1 MHTYRY
7 IICIYIHTFLHSL
20 LWVDGES
27 AKNLLTPPLP
37 PSATPKVSP
46 LLTTKQQFSSYNPT
60 EFLAAVIA
68 LAPFL
73 F

>member
-27 AKNLLTPPLP
+27 AKYLLTPPALP
-37 PSATPKVSP
+37 NTKSQSAPHHEATI
-46 LLTTKQQFSSYNPT
+46 F
-60 EFLAAVIA
+60 
-68 LAPFL
+68 
-73 F
+73 

>member
-20 LWVDGES
+20 LWVDGGT
-27 AKNLLTPPLP
+27 AKHLLIPPLP
-37 PSATPKVSP
+37 NTKSQSP
-46 LLTTKQQFSSYNPT
+46 LTTKQQFSSYNPT
-60 EFLAAVIA
+60 VFLAAVIA
-68 LAPFL
+68 LALFL